1 MVLKREIPTQP
12 DPVLTALEG
21 QVVCYRR
28 LAKLAEQQRELIQL
42 GQADQLLQLLG
53 LRQAELNQL
62 QAHEKQLSPVKKQWK
77 AYLATLPIG
86 PRERAS
92 ALMNETVTLLEQITA
107 ADKNDVL
114 TLQQQQLNIGRQI
127 GKVAAGRTVNRAYAT
142 AAYGA
147 KTPRLNM
154 QT

>member
-1 MVLKREIPTQP
+1 
-12 DPVLTALEG
+12 
-21 QVVCYRR
+21 
-28 LAKLAEQQRELIQL
+28 
-42 GQADQLLQLLG
+42 
-53 LRQAELNQL
+53 
-62 QAHEKQLSPVKKQWK
+62 
-77 AYLATLPIG
+77 
-86 PRERAS
+86 
-92 ALMNETVTLLEQITA
+92 MNETVTLLEQITA